1 MKGDG
6 ELSLDEV
13 NTYRQVSLLT
23 RKFSNPPFVLL
34 VCLFCLLLL
43 EIDTSF
49 FFLFLVP
56 WHSRSRQLSRGHH

>member
-23 RKFSNPPFVLL
+23 RKFSNPPLCFACLLVLL
-34 VCLFCLLLL
+34 V
-43 EIDTSF
+43 
-49 FFLFLVP
+49 VV
-56 WHSRSRQLSRGHH
+56 GN